1 MSKQS
6 EALRAAADKLDG
18 RAGDDRSDWDRWSPV
33 S

>member
-18 RAGDDRSDWDRWSPV
+18 RAGDDRSDWGPLVRR
-33 S
+33 